1 MNLAR
6 VAASSEDHFA
16 PTAPAV
22 PHDANGWALYRDRT
36 RAMLRRYFR
45 MSLDLG
51 RVPSILGGQLFRA
64 RITSY
69 RARNFEDLVIFVHDM
84 EQCLRRLDPLSR
96 LLIARIVLEEYETD
110 EVAQQL
116 RTTRRQVN
124 RRLETA
130 LDRASELLV
139 ECRLM
144 QALHREGLPPKKR
157 PARVDSD
164 RWWSD

>member
-1 MNLAR
+1 MAD
-6 VAASSEDHFA
+6 V
-16 PTAPAV
+16 
-22 PHDANGWALYRDRT
+22 NGWALYRDRT
-36 RAMLRRYFR
+36 RAMLRKYFR

-64 RITSY
+64 RITTY
-69 RARNFEDLVIFVHDM
+69 QARNFEDVVIFVHDM

-96 LLIARIVLEEYETD
+96 LLIARVVLEEYESD
-110 EVAQQL
+110 EVASQL

-139 ECRLM
+139 ECQLM
-144 QALHREGLPPKKR
+144 QAIHRDGLPPKKR
-157 PARVDSD
+157 PARADSD
-164 RWWSD
+164 RWWTD